1 MKRIIFGALIFM
13 FAATGCLQVDTKV
26 YINRDG
32 SGIIEET
39 VLIKDEVLDM
49 MKQFFLAFDTT
60 QTEDFNFFKEEEL
73 ISKASKYGEGVSYLS
88 SEKLKEDKFEGVK
101 ARYSFNDI
109 SKVNL
114 SLIAD
119 DQLPAL
125 TDEPTEKSD
134 SEILKF
140 VLDKSPS
147 QTNLKIFLPN
157 MEEEQSEESAVEE
170 IDDSTFNENFERTK
184 EMFSDMKISLRII
197 PNEKIKQTDADY
209 VDDNQIT
216 LMEMNL
222 NSLIEK
228 PELFKDLS
236 NNKIKSLDEFRKAVK
251 DIEGFRIESKDVIN
265 ISF

>member
-1 MKRIIFGALIFM
+1 MKRIIFGALVFL
-13 FAATGCLQVDTKV
+13 FVATGCLQVDTKV

-88 SEKLKEDKFEGVK
+88 SEKLKEDNFEGVK

-157 MEEEQSEESAVEE
+157 MEEEQSEESTVEE